1 MAASINEALSQ
12 YQAEDYAAAKESCT
26 ALVEASPLDP
36 LATYLL
42 GLSLMRLGHIP
53 SGEARITAALN
64 LAPEIGHHDM
74 LRAIRIQQGRTDEAY
89 LAEVRLYL
97 YLKSR
102 TIDAYLI
109 SYPKCGRTWLRLL
122 LGKYVLGFD
131 VEADPLDVKGLT
143 KSSTEFT
150 TLEVS
155 HDDYAH
161 WKPYDKI
168 EQDKRAYAGKKVLF
182 MVRDPRDVV
191 VSNYFQYVKRGRLKE
206 AGYEFEGTIS
216 DFLRHDIGGLKSVVA
231 FFNVWADSRNVP
243 EAFEIVSYE
252 DLTKDPAKTLA
263 RCIAFL
269 DWPEKPDGYLQQVV
283 DYGSFEKMRGYE
295 ETNAFKNFTLV
306 PPKRLDPE
314 GFKVR
319 KGKIGGYRDY
329 LSADDIEHMNAYIAR
344 NLNPLYGY
352 REEED

>member
-1 MAASINEALSQ
+1 MEPSFNKAFSE
-12 YQAEDYAAAKESCT
+12 YQAEDYAAARETCT
-26 ALVEASPLDP
+26 ALMAARPLDA

-42 GLSLMRLGHIP
+42 GLSMMRLGQTHN
-53 SGEARITAALN
+53 GEAQITAALN

-89 LAEVRLYL
+89 LAEIRLYL

-131 VEADPLDVKGLT
+131 VEADPLDVKALT
-143 KSSTEFT
+143 KSEPDYC

-168 EQDKRAYAGKKVLF
+168 SDDKRAYQGKKVIF

-216 DFLRHDIGGLKSVVA
+216 DFLRHDIGGLKSVVT
-231 FFNVWADSRNVP
+231 FFNVWAQNRSVP
-243 EAFEIVSYE
+243 AAFEIVSYE
-252 DLTKDPAKTLA
+252 DLTNAPAKTLT
-263 RCIAFL
+263 RCISFL
-269 DWPEKPDGYLQQVV
+269 EWPSKPDGFLQQVI
-283 DYGSFEKMRGYE
+283 DYGSFEKMRAYE
-295 ETNAFKNFTLV
+295 ESNAFKNFTLV
-306 PPKRLDPE
+306 PPKNPDPE

-329 LSADDIEHMNAYIAR
+329 LSDADIDHMNGYIADT
-344 NLNPLYGY
+344 LDPIFGY
-352 REEED
+352 NGA